1 MSQPLEPGF
10 VQIIHPETGGIAE
23 VHRDGLQQYYA
34 SGWTL
39 LTADMAPPAEPE
51 PEPPA
56 PMSEGQVAKGRAAKA
71 KAAEDKAPDEG
82 TKE

>member
-1 MSQPLEPGF
+1 MTQPVAEGF

-23 VHRDGLQQYYA
+23 VHRDGLAQYYA

-39 LTADMAPPAEPE
+39 LTAETAPPAEPA

-56 PMSEGQVAKGRAAKA
+56 PMSEGEVARGRAAKA
-71 KAAEDKAPDEG
+71 TKADKAGAEDAAQ
-82 TKE
+82 